1 MRWAACRSASPA
13 SPDERRVTRPR
24 CRLAL
29 ERAHQV
35 RCEAAAI
42 EAPRAAAGL
51 ARRPPCTRASPEAS
65 PASCI
70 GGGRGVISS
79 GCRCSMHSPRRSLSH
94 RTAARSRKVLLAAAA
109 AAEPADLL
117 VRLDARAD
125 GLDAIEAA
133 SRLSRDGPNEITR
146 EKPLPGW
153 LHLRRCNLNEPVRS
167 AVDRAGGAVVPERR
181 REGRRGDRR
190 DGRPE
195 HDHPVRAGRPFA
207 PCGTGPVG
215 AGGQHYVGHPPRPA
229 GAPARSPAAFMPGCV
244 RKGAFAPCSLPA
256 HGAC

>member
-1 MRWAACRSASPA
+1 VHPSLTGGFTRLLH
-13 SPDERRVTRPR
+13 RRRAR
-24 CRLAL
+24 CHL
-29 ERAHQV
+29 ERLPLLDALTATKPEPPHGGALAQ
-35 RCEAAAI
+35 
-42 EAPRAAAGL
+42 GL
-51 ARRPPCTRASPEAS
+51 LA
-65 PASCI
+65 
-70 GGGRGVISS
+70 
-79 GCRCSMHSPRRSLSH
+79 
-94 RTAARSRKVLLAAAA
+94 AAAA

-181 REGRRGDRR
+181 REGRRDDRR

-215 AGGQHYVGHPPRPA
+215 AGGQHCVGHPPRPA

>member
-1 MRWAACRSASPA
+1 VHASLTEGFTHLLHRWRA
-13 SPDERRVTRPR
+13 R
-24 CRLAL
+24 CHL
-29 ERAHQV
+29 ERLPLLDALTATKPEPPHGGALAQ
-35 RCEAAAI
+35 
-42 EAPRAAAGL
+42 GL
-51 ARRPPCTRASPEAS
+51 LA
-65 PASCI
+65 
-70 GGGRGVISS
+70 
-79 GCRCSMHSPRRSLSH
+79 
-94 RTAARSRKVLLAAAA
+94 AAAA

-181 REGRRGDRR
+181 REGRRDDRR

-215 AGGQHYVGHPPRPA
+215 AGGQHCVGHPPRPA
-229 GAPARSPAAFMPGCV
+229 GAPARSPAAFMLGGV